1 MFFQVSHRGLL
12 ALRWQFA
19 VLFVIVWNGLN
30 LLAIKLNGR
39 FGPYERPE
47 ALFVVAAACLGTA
60 AAAASIVASDRV
72 REVVTAPSRRHYY
85 EASIF
90 LLIAAISA
98 VLGCAAL
105 LSAVRMQSG
114 G

>member
-1 MFFQVSHRGLL
+1 MAEQIEIRPCDSL
-12 ALRWQFA
+12 AEFDRCVELQRLVWGFA
-19 VLFVIVWNGLN
+19 DIDIV
-30 LLAIKLNGR
+30 
-39 FGPYERPE
+39 PS

-90 LLIAAISA
+90 LVIAAISA
-98 VLGCAAL
+98 VLGCVAL
-105 LSAVRMQSG
+105 LSAVRMQPG